1 MMNRRLAL
9 ALLALCISVLVW
21 TYRPEA
27 ALRLP
32 AAEIWP
38 PTDSAVPVTT
48 TLDWIGAR
56 GAALMEVGS
65 YRLLFGK
72 NSDARLPMASTT
84 KIMTAILAIESGRL
98 DEVVTV
104 SQQACQVEPSSI
116 WLVPGERITLE
127 HLVYGLMLRSGNDAA
142 QAIAEHLGGSIAGFA
157 ALMNQKAM
165 DLELQNTHF
174 VNPHGLPHPDH
185 YTSAYDLAR
194 LTAYAL
200 QNPEFSRV
208 VATKRISIPGDGQAQ
223 PRVWH
228 NKNRLLTSYVGADG
242 VKTGWTRAA
251 GSCLVASAE
260 RAGLRI
266 VAVVLNSPDE
276 FAETARLMD
285 SAFAGYQIETLVT
298 KGQWL
303 GSLTVSH
310 GYPRFVGAVA
320 AAGYSWPVAGDEPL
334 GVQTELVL
342 PEQLEAPVAAG
353 QRVGTLRLTRFGEC
367 LAEIPL
373 VSDQESFNSRWERLL
388 TGVATGFWELV
399 GQAGGTGR

>member
-1 MMNRRLAL
+1 MSRRLVL
-9 ALLALCISVLVW
+9 TLLTLCICVLVW
-21 TYRPEA
+21 AYRPSA
-27 ALRLP
+27 ALP
-32 AAEIWP
+32 APSAEIWA
-38 PTDSAVPVTT
+38 PTDAAIPVTT
-48 TLDWIGAR
+48 SGDWIGAR

-104 SQQACQVEPSSI
+104 SPQACQVEPSSI

-142 QAIAEHLGGSIAGFA
+142 QAIAEHLGGSIVGFA
-157 ALMNQKAM
+157 EMMNRKAL
-165 DLELQNTHF
+165 DLELKNTNF
-174 VNPHGLPHPDH
+174 ANPHGLPHPNH
-185 YTSAYDLAR
+185 YTSAYDLAK

-200 QNPEFSRV
+200 QNPVFSRV
-208 VATKRISIPGDGQAQ
+208 VATKSIVVPGDGQAQ
-223 PRVWH
+223 PRVWY
-228 NKNRLLTSYVGADG
+228 NKNRLLTSYFGADG

-260 RAGLRI
+260 RSGLRV

-285 SAFAGYQIETLVT
+285 SAFAGYTIETLVT
-298 KGQWL
+298 RGQWVQ
-303 GSLTVSH
+303 SLAVNH
-310 GYPRFVGAVA
+310 GYPQYIGAVA
-320 AAGYSWPVAGDEPL
+320 SAGYSWPVARDESP
-334 GVQTELVL
+334 GIQTELVM
-342 PEQLEAPVAAG
+342 PEQVEAPVVAG
-353 QRVGTLRLTRFGEC
+353 QRVGTLRLVRSGQC

-373 VSDQESFNSRWERLL
+373 VSDQASFDSGWERLL
-388 TGVATGFWELV
+388 TSLATRFWEMV
-399 GQAGGTGR
+399 GRVGGAGQ

>member
-1 MMNRRLAL
+1 MMNRRLVL
-9 ALLALCISVLVW
+9 VLLTLCICVLAWV
-21 TYRPEA
+21 YRPSPA
-27 ALRLP
+27 LP
-32 AAEIWP
+32 APVAEIWP
-38 PTDSAVPVTT
+38 PLDVAIPVTT
-48 TLDWIGAR
+48 SSDWIGAR

-65 YRLLFGK
+65 YRLLSGK

-116 WLVPGERITLE
+116 WLVPGERITLK

-142 QAIAEHLGGSIAGFA
+142 QAIAEHLGGSITGFA
-157 ALMNQKAM
+157 TMMNQKAL
-165 DLELQNTHF
+165 DLQLQNTHF
-174 VNPHGLPHPDH
+174 ANPHGLPHSDH
-185 YTSAYDLAR
+185 YTSAYDLAK

-200 QNPEFSRV
+200 QNPVFSRV
-208 VATKRISIPGDGQAQ
+208 VATKSIVVPGDGQAQ
-223 PRVWH
+223 PRVWY

-260 RAGLRI
+260 RSGLRV

-285 SAFAGYQIETLVT
+285 SAFAGYRTETLVT
-298 KGQWL
+298 KGQWVQ
-303 GSLTVSH
+303 SLAVNH
-310 GYPRFVGAVA
+310 GYPRYVGAVA
-320 AAGYSWPVAGDEPL
+320 AGGYAWPVARGESLDL
-334 GVQTELVL
+334 RTELVM

-353 QRVGTLRLTRFGEC
+353 QRVGTLRLIRSGQC

-373 VSDQESFNSRWERLL
+373 VSDQESCNSRWERLL
-388 TGVATGFWELV
+388 TGLATRFWELV